1 MPKWL
6 TSFTFALFLLLSPF
20 SASVADATKYHDAKY
35 QQAMAAYERGKYQT
49 ALRLFR
55 ELAEQGQVHSQRMIG
70 NIYDKGLG
78 VPQNFDKAVHWY
90 SKAAT
95 QKDPAAQYHLG
106 LKYANG
112 HGVEKDPMEA
122 YIWFA
127 ISFNNGYELAAYPL
141 RVLNKSLSTIDRQE
155 ALKVVEQ
162 KMEVLGQ

>member
-20 SASVADATKYHDAKY
+20 SASVADTTKNHHTKYKE
-35 QQAMAAYERGKYQT
+35 AMEAYKGGKYHT

-55 ELAEQGQVHSQRMIG
+55 ELAEQGQVQSQRMMG
-70 NIYDKGLG
+70 NMYDKGLG
-78 VPQNFDKAVHWY
+78 VQQDFDAAVRWY

-112 HGVEKDPMEA
+112 HGVLKDPMEA

-127 ISFNNGYELAAYPL
+127 ISFNNGYELAAHPL